1 MTLQLETA
9 WFGEGLLWKRLIIR
23 PLFGE
28 IQGILKDA
36 TPSYIAD
43 RFIDLSHAETL
54 DEAIE
59 ELKQMDWQYYTEL
72 TAYAEEG

>member
-23 PLFGE
+23 PFFGT
-28 IQGILKDA
+28 IQGVLMDSIPAYLGTKE
-36 TPSYIAD
+36 
-43 RFIDLSHAETL
+43 IDLSHHTTL
-54 DEAIE
+54 EDAIE
-59 ELKQMDWQYYTEL
+59 EITQMDWQYYTEL